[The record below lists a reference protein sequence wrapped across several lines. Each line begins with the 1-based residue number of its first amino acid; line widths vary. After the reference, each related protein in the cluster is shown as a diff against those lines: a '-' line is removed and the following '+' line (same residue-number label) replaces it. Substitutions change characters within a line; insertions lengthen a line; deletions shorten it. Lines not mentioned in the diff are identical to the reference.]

1 VYRGLLNTSVFLS
14 NQVRTLINSEPVM
27 AQISAHHLITGMV
40 DAKTNAARQ
49 DIEERL
55 LRMLSERIRA
65 EAESP
70 KPSSRRY
77 RT

>member
-1 VYRGLLNTSVFLS
+1 
-14 NQVRTLINSEPVM
+14 M
-27 AQISAHHLITGMV
+27 AQISAHSRITGMV
-40 DAKTNAARQ
+40 DAKTNSARQ

-55 LRMLSERIRA
+55 LRMFRA

-70 KPSSRRY
+70 KPSSKRY